1 MSTNYEVIA
10 KELKEMANE
19 LAQQDVLGR
28 KFFKFEKKFDKLFE
42 IISFQLLSDVNDKFY
57 GTWLSN
63 ANRIKCYA
71 IGTPLSHQVS
81 NTRVNLLINPL
92 LFINYS
98 NEDAKLLMKHEVI
111 HLLCEHYKRVDE
123 LKDLYPKV
131 LPLLASDLI
140 ANFILAK
147 EGNKLH
153 ENFWTVDTLKRLFN
167 MEVKVNDDTTVEGL
181 TQTLDQLRNENELFA
196 EFVAENSGAK
206 IESFLSMIN
215 GALAEA
221 GGTGSVGQDNAVFE
235 EDQMK
240 GLMTS
245 IMQQLNSDN
254 LLIGDMLKHI
264 TIDAATQSRGKFP
277 GGLAGLIQAALEPP
291 VITWEEHLRRFIG
304 SIAAG
309 KKPSLFRRNRRQPQ
323 RIDLKGELR
332 DKEIDLVVAIDT
344 SASMDD
350 KTISKCMNEIF
361 DLVKLMKAEV
371 TIIEC
376 DSRIH
381 KVYKADKV
389 SDVQPEIVGRGGT
402 EFTPVFEWLNKN
414 KKKNSVLIFM
424 SDGYGESELGCKA
437 NKHQGTLWL
446 MTERKDCLSLK
457 GDNLPPRS
465 KVISFTNK

>member
-1 MSTNYEVIA
+1 MSTNYEVIVRD
-10 KELKEMANE
+10 LKEMREE
-19 LAQQDVLGR
+19 LAKEEVLGR
-28 KFFKFEKKFDKLFE
+28 NFNKFEKKFDKLFE
-42 IISFQLLSDVNDKFY
+42 IVSFQLLNDPTDKFY

-81 NTRVNLLINPL
+81 NSRVNLLINPL
-92 LFINYS
+92 LFINYT

-111 HLLCEHYKRVDE
+111 HLLSEHHKRVDE

-140 ANFILAK
+140 ANHILMK
-147 EGNKLH
+147 EANKLP
-153 ENFWTVDTLKRLFN
+153 ENFWTAETLKRLFN
-167 MEVKVNDDTTVEGL
+167 MDIVVNDDSTVEGL
-181 TQTLDQLRNENELFA
+181 TKELDKMRATNELFD
-196 EFVAENSGAK
+196 EFVTANSGAK
-206 IESFLSMIN
+206 IEAFLTLIN
-215 GALAEA
+215 MALAE
-221 GGTGSVGQDNAVFE
+221 GGSSIGQGDATFE
-235 EDQMK
+235 EDTMK

-245 IMQQLNSDN
+245 VMQQLNSDN

-277 GGLAGLIQAALEPP
+277 GGLAGLIQKAMEPP

-309 KKPSLFRRNRRQPQ
+309 KKPSLFRRNRRQPE
-323 RIDLKGELR
+323 RVDLKGELR

-344 SASMDD
+344 SGSMSD
-350 KTISKCMNEIF
+350 KIISECMNEIF
-361 DLVKLMKAEV
+361 ELVKLMKAEI

-381 KVYKADKV
+381 KVYKANQV
-389 SDVQPEIVGRGGT
+389 SDVQPEIIGRGGT
-402 EFTPVFEWLNKN
+402 AFTPVFEWLNKN
-414 KKKNSVLIFM
+414 KKRDAVLIFM
-424 SDGYGESELGCKA
+424 SDGYGESKLACKA

-446 MTERKDCLSLK
+446 MTERKDCLSLQ